1 MKILLTGGGTGG
13 HFYPLIAVAEEIREV
28 THKEKLLAPKIYY
41 MANSPYNSKVLF
53 DQEIEYIHVSAGKKR
68 INPQGISKLL
78 NLLDVFKMGFG
89 IMTAVIKMYFIMPDV
104 IFAKGG
110 YVSYPALCAGK
121 FFKIPIIIH
130 ESDSVPGR
138 VSKWAGKFATKIAVS
153 YKEASVFF
161 DEKKVAYT
169 GNPVR
174 TEISQILST
183 GAAEYLGLEE
193 NVPVIFVTGGSTGAK
208 IINNIILES
217 LPRLVEKYQV
227 IHQTG
232 KLNFQEVKGSADVI
246 LENNPHRNRY
256 KPYDY
261 LNALSMRMS
270 AGAAR
275 VIISRGGSQIFEIAL
290 WEVPAII
297 IPITDSNG
305 DHQRKNA
312 YNFARS
318 GGCIVVE
325 EANLNVDIILNEV
338 NRIVNDNHVRETM
351 INGMKE
357 FRRPDAAKLIA
368 KEILKIALEHE
379 GDDF

>member
-13 HFYPLIAVAEEIREV
+13 HFYPLIAVAEEIREI
-28 THKEKLLAPKIYY
+28 THKEKILAPKMYY
-41 MANSPYNSKVLF
+41 MANSPYNAKVLF
-53 DQEIEYIHVSAGKKR
+53 DQEIQFVHVSAGKKR
-68 INPQGISKLL
+68 INPQGIYKLL
-78 NLLDVFKMGFG
+78 NFLDIFKMGFG
-89 IMTAVIKMYFIMPDV
+89 VLTAVVKMFFIMPDV

-110 YVSYPALCAGK
+110 FVSYPALCAGK
-121 FFKIPIIIH
+121 FFNIPIIIH

-138 VSKWAGKFATKIAVS
+138 VSKWAGKFATKVAVS

-174 TEISQILST
+174 TEISQILSN

-193 NVPVIFVTGGSTGAK
+193 NIPVVFVMGGSLGARV
-208 IINNIILES
+208 INNVILEA
-217 LPRLVEKYQV
+217 LPRIVEKYQV

-232 KLNFQEVKGSADVI
+232 KANFQEVKRSADVI
-246 LENNPHRNRY
+246 LENNPHINRY

-261 LNALSMRMS
+261 LNSLSMRMS
-270 AGAAR
+270 AGASDI
-275 VIISRGGSQIFEIAL
+275 IISRGGSTIFEIAL
-290 WEVPAII
+290 WGVPSII

-318 GGCIVVE
+318 GGCVVIE
-325 EANLNVDIILNEV
+325 EANLNTEIILNEI
-338 NRIVNDNHVRETM
+338 NRIVTNTHVKENM
-351 INGMKE
+351 IDGMKS
-357 FRRPDAAKLIA
+357 FARPDAANIIA
-368 KEILKIALEHE
+368 KEILKIAITHE
-379 GDDF
+379 KE